1 MKGSLSTVKVTI
13 VTFST
18 TPLEP
23 RMSHTPS
30 RREFIIK
37 VASVSAAVTAG
48 ASLSACG
55 GSSAQP
61 EFLYGVASGDPLAT
75 QVILWTH
82 AKYPGY
88 DSPVALQYQVALDAA
103 FTQIVSQGTVEA
115 KSDTGFTAKVDATG
129 LLAGT
134 SYFYRFVS
142 GTATSPVGRT
152 RTLPT
157 TATSL
162 KLAVMSCSN
171 YPAGFFNVYSEVANS
186 DAEYALHLGDYIY
199 EYAATGYAST
209 TAATLGRVSAPANE
223 ILTLSDYRLRHA
235 QYKSDP
241 DSKNLHALK
250 PMIAVWDD
258 HETANDAYK
267 DGAENHTPATE
278 GSWAARRAAGLQ
290 AYHEWMPIRTGSD
303 RAKIYRS
310 FDFGKLVSLHMLDTR
325 LIGRDQQVAITDLL
339 GLKGAAAQDAAFNAI
354 TSDTRQ
360 LLGKDQMDWLT
371 TQMANSTATWQ
382 VLGQQVLM
390 ARMEFPA
397 STLAALNSTDTSA
410 AAQAAGNKAVTDY
423 IVAKNTP
430 ASLRT
435 PAQTDLMDT
444 TKNPKVGY
452 NLDAWDGYPVTREIL
467 LSTALQLKKN
477 LVVLAGDTHNAWHSH
492 LTLKGGIP
500 GGLPAGTKAGEEFAT
515 GSVSSPGLE
524 EYLVTLKPAE
534 IKGIFE
540 GVIDD
545 LKWMDASQRGYLK
558 MTFTANEAKGEWFFV
573 NTITN
578 RTFTSTL
585 GKTVTMN
592 SAVAS

>member
-1 MKGSLSTVKVTI
+1 
-13 VTFST
+13 
-18 TPLEP
+18 
-23 RMSHTPS
+23 
-30 RREFIIK
+30 
-37 VASVSAAVTAG
+37 
-48 ASLSACG
+48 
-55 GSSAQP
+55 
-61 EFLYGVASGDPLAT
+61 
-75 QVILWTH
+75 
-82 AKYPGY
+82 
-88 DSPVALQYQVALDAA
+88 
-103 FTQIVSQGTVEA
+103 
-115 KSDTGFTAKVDATG
+115 
-129 LLAGT
+129 
-134 SYFYRFVS
+134 
-142 GTATSPVGRT
+142 
-152 RTLPT
+152 
-157 TATSL
+157 
-162 KLAVMSCSN
+162 
-171 YPAGFFNVYSEVANS
+171 
-186 DAEYALHLGDYIY
+186 
-199 EYAATGYAST
+199 
-209 TAATLGRVSAPANE
+209 
-223 ILTLSDYRLRHA
+223 
-235 QYKSDP
+235 
-241 DSKNLHALK
+241 
-250 PMIAVWDD
+250 
-258 HETANDAYK
+258 
-267 DGAENHTPATE
+267 
-278 GSWAARRAAGLQ
+278 
-290 AYHEWMPIRTGSD
+290 
-303 RAKIYRS
+303 
-310 FDFGKLVSLHMLDTR
+310 MLDTR

-339 GLKGAAAQDAAFNAI
+339 GLKGAAAQGAAFNAI
-354 TSDTRQ
+354 TSPTRQ

-371 TQMANSTATWQ
+371 TQMATSTATWQ

-430 ASLRT
+430 ASLRD

-558 MTFTANEAKGEWFFV
+558 MTFTGNEAKGEWFFV